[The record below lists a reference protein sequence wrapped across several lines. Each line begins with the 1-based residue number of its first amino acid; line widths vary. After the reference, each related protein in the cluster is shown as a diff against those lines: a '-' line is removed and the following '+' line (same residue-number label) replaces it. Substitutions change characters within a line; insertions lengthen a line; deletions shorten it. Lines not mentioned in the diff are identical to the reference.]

1 MNNGNNNNTTLG
13 NEINSAFAQK
23 PAKTELILGSGQPEI
38 HRWE

>member
-23 PAKTELILGSGQPEI
+23 AAKIELILGSGQPEI